1 MYVKFIEPDKRTCN
15 RKGERGAAL
24 LTVLFMSTLLLAVGG
39 ALIMVTTTANRTA
52 VDSTAEM
59 QAFYSAEAGVQQTL
73 NVLRGNVAPNGAMPA
88 GTKINFRKAVTPA
101 DSDLPSDT
109 TGVARLSGFLN
120 YDYTPTGAA
129 NPDRVP
135 LTSSYAPTTG
145 LAFNVAVS
153 DPDNTPV
160 ASGEPW
166 RLLIRVTGYGPKG
179 AVKRLDMVVK
189 RSNFDYTPPATIMMR
204 GSDNGTPVNFDIG
217 ASNAKDYSGHDHG
230 SSGTTLPSFGAT
242 NVSDMNI
249 EVSADGKD
257 TAADPKAASF
267 TPSSLP
273 FFLQSADNARSFV
286 ADQKANAISQGRYFT
301 SFSGDSG
308 SASSPAFTFVDGD
321 CTLSGGAGLLIVTGN
336 LEMSG
341 NPSFNGLI
349 LVLGGGQ
356 INRNGGGNGN
366 IYGAIAVASFGST
379 GGFGFTAASFHTN
392 GGGNATIQYDS
403 DAVRSALNVAGPR
416 ILGVA
421 EY

>member
-1 MYVKFIEPDKRTCN
+1 MYLKFIESDKRTCD

-24 LTVLFMSTLLLAVGG
+24 LTVLCMSTLLLAVGG
-39 ALIMVTTTANRTA
+39 GLIMVTTTATRTT

-59 QAFYSAEAGVQQTL
+59 QAFYSAEAGVQETL
-73 NVLRGNVAPNGAMPA
+73 NVLRGNIAPRGGMPSD
-88 GTKINFRKAVTPA
+88 TKINFRKAVTPA

-120 YDYTPTGAA
+120 YDYTPTGAD
-129 NPDRVP
+129 NPDRVS
-135 LTSSYAPTTG
+135 LTSSYTAATG
-145 LAFNVAVS
+145 LAFSVAVS

-160 ASGEPW
+160 ASGEPL
-166 RLLIRVTGYGPKG
+166 RLMLRVTGYGPKG
-179 AVKRLDMVVK
+179 AVKRMDLVVK
-189 RSNFDYTPPATIMMR
+189 RSNFDYSPPATIMMR

-230 SSGTTLPSFGAT
+230 SDGTVLPSFGAT

-249 EVSADGKD
+249 EVNSDGKG

-267 TPSSLP
+267 AVSSLP
-273 FFLQSADNARSFV
+273 SFLQSADKARSFV

-301 SFSGDSG
+301 TFSGNSG
-308 SASSPAFTFVDGD
+308 AASNPAFTFVDGD

-336 LEMSG
+336 LEMNG
-341 NPSFNGLI
+341 NPDFDGLI
-349 LVLGGGQ
+349 LVLGNGTV
-356 INRNGGGNGN
+356 NRNGGGNGN
-366 IYGAIAVASFGST
+366 IYGAIAVASFGDT

-403 DAVRSALNVAGPR
+403 DAVRSALNVSGPR